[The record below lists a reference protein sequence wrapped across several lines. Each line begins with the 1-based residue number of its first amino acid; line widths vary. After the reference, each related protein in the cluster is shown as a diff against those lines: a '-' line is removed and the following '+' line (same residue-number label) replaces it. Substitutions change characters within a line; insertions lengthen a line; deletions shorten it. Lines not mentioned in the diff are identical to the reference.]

1 MDTPGSGNDLVMTV
15 VWWWMLWQM
24 AKVTTHDGG
33 GSIDSGGDG
42 ISISNS
48 IGNDVKSNGGLR

>member
-1 MDTPGSGNDLVMTV
+1 
-15 VWWWMLWQM
+15 M

-33 GSIDSGGDG
+33 GSIDSGVDG